1 MRESLI
7 ERDDRSRIQEEG
19 GWMLKFV
26 SPGTV
31 GVPDNIVLRPIPP
44 EHQELVARYIRFAE
58 YKASKKDVRPGS
70 SQDRRRQDLINLGF
84 AVDVINSKTN

>member
-58 YKASKKDVRPGS
+58 YKASGVTRLRP
-70 SQDRRRQDLINLGF
+70 SQARRRQDLIDLGF